1 MIERPSTLRIDIL
14 PLPLAGDIGKLES
27 TGSLGT
33 LGRLIVLKTGVAPE
47 KITPEAR
54 IVADLG
60 ID

>member
-1 MIERPSTLRIDIL
+1 
-14 PLPLAGDIGKLES
+14 LES

-33 LGRLIVLKTGVAPE
+33 LCRLIVLKTGVAPE